1 MKRSTALAIALIAT
15 LLLTPV
21 VHRAH
26 AQVAAPLAGAR
37 LTHVAVAVRDIQASL
52 SLFTDILGVD
62 PPPTR
67 AVLLDAAGGG
77 KVGWTV
83 AFLNLPNFFLELD
96 QPAVDAPS
104 PTRVFLDRYGQGIQH
119 IGFGVDGPVG
129 AVVEGL
135 QKQGGVL
142 TIGTPNGRVAFVD
155 LTSVIGTTVEVVQ
168 GGASPS
174 PTPAPTDPQRLAA
187 NPVDH
192 VGLVYRHAR
201 PATKGFAG
209 LLGVREPALSAV
221 KPIDYLPAAHAK
233 SGAHMRSA
241 LVMAGSVGVEHIEPV
256 GGPSPWADHL
266 SAHGGNPP
274 HHLAFR
280 YTDQSAFEA
289 AVRRL
294 QQKGGVWV
302 NGKRG
307 FEGSRTGTSPAFA
320 FDAFGLTME
329 LIGPPPGRLP

>member
-1 MKRSTALAIALIAT
+1 MKRSAALVAALIAA
-15 LLLTPV
+15 LSLTPI

-26 AQVAAPLAGAR
+26 AQAAAPLAGAR

-52 SLFTDILGVD
+52 RTFTDILGID

-83 AFLNLPNFFLELD
+83 AFLNMPNFFLELD
-96 QPAVDAPS
+96 EPAVDAPS
-104 PTRVFLDRYGQGIQH
+104 PTRVFLDKYGQGIQH
-119 IGFGVDGPVG
+119 IGFGVDGPVSS
-129 AVVEGL
+129 VVEGL
-135 QKQGGVL
+135 QKKGGVL
-142 TIGTPNGRVAFVD
+142 TIGTPGGRVAFVD
-155 LTSVIGTTVEVVQ
+155 LTSVIGTTVEIVQ

-187 NPVDH
+187 NPVNH
-192 VGLVYRHAR
+192 VGLVYRNAQ
-201 PATKGFAG
+201 PAIKGFAA
-209 LLGVREPALSAV
+209 LLGVTEPALAAV

-233 SGAHMRSA
+233 RGAHMRSA
-241 LVMAGSVGVEHIEPV
+241 QITAGSVAVEFIEPV
-256 GGPSPWADHL
+256 GAPSPWADHL

-280 YTDQSAFEA
+280 YADQAAFDA

-294 QQKGGVWV
+294 QQKSGVWV

-307 FEGSRTGTSPAFA
+307 VEGARKGSSPAFA
-320 FDAFGLTME
+320 FDTFGLTIE
-329 LIGPPPGRLP
+329 LISS